1 MMKKRQILTGFLLII
16 VSALQAQKPVELPVW
31 ENGAPNSN
39 GLTEEIMND
48 PERPANVV
56 EAKLYVY
63 PAKHSNGMAV
73 ICCPGGGYA
82 HLSMANEGYD
92 MADWFNAQGITLA
105 VLKYRMPNGHK
116 EVPYGDV
123 CQAMNVMRQ
132 HAAEWHVDPAKIGV
146 MGSSAGGH
154 LAASFANLAPSDLR
168 PAFQILLYPVI
179 TMEGYTHGGSRE
191 RLLGKSPSAKDI
203 QMFSMEKQVDTLTPP
218 AFIALS
224 ADDRTVPP
232 ANSLNYAAALGE
244 KGIPYA
250 LHVYPMG
257 GHGWG
262 FRDSFP
268 YKRQWTGELEK
279 WLREI
284 NK

>member
-1 MMKKRQILTGFLLII
+1 
-16 VSALQAQKPVELPVW
+16 
-31 ENGAPNSN
+31 
-39 GLTEEIMND
+39 
-48 PERPANVV
+48 
-56 EAKLYVY
+56 
-63 PAKHSNGMAV
+63 
-73 ICCPGGGYA
+73 
-82 HLSMANEGYD
+82 
-92 MADWFNAQGITLA
+92 
-105 VLKYRMPNGHK
+105 
-116 EVPYGDV
+116 
-123 CQAMNVMRQ
+123 
-132 HAAEWHVDPAKIGV
+132 
-146 MGSSAGGH
+146 
-154 LAASFANLAPSDLR
+154 
-168 PAFQILLYPVI
+168 
-179 TMEGYTHGGSRE
+179 
-191 RLLGKSPSAKDI
+191 
-203 QMFSMEKQVDTLTPP
+203 MFSMEKQVDALTPP

-232 ANSLNYAAALGE
+232 ANSLNYAAALGD